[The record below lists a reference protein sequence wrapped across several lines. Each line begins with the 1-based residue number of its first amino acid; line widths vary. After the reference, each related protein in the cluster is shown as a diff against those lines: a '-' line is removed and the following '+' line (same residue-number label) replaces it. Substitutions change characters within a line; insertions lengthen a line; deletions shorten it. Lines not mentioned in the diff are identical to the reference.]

1 MAALTQVIT
10 SDLLHLSA
18 VFNAAMDTAT
28 LQGGSKWLLTPP
40 VGAIPAVI
48 TVAVAETA
56 SKVNLVV
63 GPALTAGATYTLQAP
78 SAKDS
83 NGNVLPPQDNT
94 IQFVAPNV
102 PGIVVDSGGLLAVFT
117 RMFGE
122 AVQELAGR
130 ALTRLVAG
138 FGEDD
143 AIAYVE
149 TTLGFP
155 NKGAF
160 FVNGRRY
167 TYTGKTD
174 ASFTGCVKQRPYDG
188 TASAYK
194 TVLYNDVYGTVLE
207 E

>member
-18 VFNAAMDTAT
+18 VFNGAMDLST
-28 LQGGSKWLLTPP
+28 LTGGSKWLLTPP
-40 VGAIPAVI
+40 GGALPAVV
-48 TVAVAETA
+48 TVAVPETA

-63 GPALTAGATYTLQAP
+63 GPALTAGATYTLKAV

-94 IQFVAPNV
+94 IQFMAPAVA
-102 PGIVVDSGGLLAVFT
+102 GVVKDSGGLLSVVT

-122 AVQELAGR
+122 AVQDLAGR

-167 TYTGKTD
+167 TYTGKSD

-194 TVLYNDVYGTVLE
+194 TPLYNDIYGTVLE